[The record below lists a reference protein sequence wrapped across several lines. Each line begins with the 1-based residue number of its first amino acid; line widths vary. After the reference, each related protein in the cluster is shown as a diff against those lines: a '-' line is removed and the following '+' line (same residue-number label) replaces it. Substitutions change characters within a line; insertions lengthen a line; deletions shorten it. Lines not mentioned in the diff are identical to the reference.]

1 MGDTDKKLDPL
12 DCTMSLG
19 DHLEELRARL
29 ILALVGLTL
38 GAIVA
43 LVFGKQIIRF
53 IEKPYFSAM
62 QGRVEQT
69 EPEVADS
76 NEVAFVKLFFTNMV
90 TALDTDP
97 NAPVLDAKHVN
108 FFQQVSERTIRQW
121 GGESEADEAKPAKN
135 LPRYA
140 RLQVLGPAEAFISY
154 MKVSFIAGLIL
165 TCPWVFYQLWMFVAA
180 GLYERERHYVHSAV
194 PFSAVLFVGGA
205 LFFLFVVAPLSLKF
219 FLFFGDALGVA
230 SNWTL
235 QRYISFVTLLMLV
248 FGLAFQT
255 PIAIF
260 ILVRTGLV
268 SLETL
273 RGARKYVFLGVFVIA
288 AVTTPPDMISQ
299 ITLAVPLYGLF
310 ELGMFLA
317 NLVGNKEAQKR
328 FKAGLKLT
336 GILIL
341 VGAIGWIF
349 SGMINEY
356 GHAVGAKLLGGT
368 VTNVQPFV
376 FLGSP
381 DCTYEGD
388 LSASREALITIA
400 GLFACVLAG
409 VLGLLAVPFRK
420 LGALSGMCVAVFFT
434 APLAKSVEWIVFA
447 ILHMVGRSRPHEAIE
462 FIQQSGFQPLIVA
475 VIGVGMAVLAFRVFR
490 WKTHFVAK
498 IKAFF
503 EHASRGA

>member
-29 ILALVGLTL
+29 ILAIAGLTL
-38 GAIVA
+38 GAIIA
-43 LVFGKQIIRF
+43 LVVGTHIIRF
-53 IEKPYFSAM
+53 IKRPYISAM
-62 QGRVEQT
+62 KSHSAKIKATTT
-69 EPEVADS
+69 EP
-76 NEVAFVKLFFTNMV
+76 NEVAFVELFFAKM
-90 TALDTDP
+90 AAAADADP
-97 NAPVLDAKHVN
+97 NAPALEANHIAFFHDVSVDVVRTWKGGIQAAQKDAL
-108 FFQQVSERTIRQW
+108 SPW
-121 GGESEADEAKPAKN
+121 D
-135 LPRYA
+135 
-140 RLQVLGPAEAFISY
+140 RLQVLAPAEAFVAY
-154 MKVSFIAGLIL
+154 MKVSFVSGLIL

-180 GLYERERHYVHSAV
+180 GLYEKERRYVRCAV
-194 PFSAVLFVGGA
+194 PFSAILFVGGA

-235 QRYISFVTLLMLV
+235 ERYISFVTLLMLV

-268 SLETL
+268 SLEVL
-273 RGARKYVFLGVFVIA
+273 RGARKYVFLAVFVIA
-288 AVTTPPDMISQ
+288 AVTTPPDVISQ

-356 GHAVGAKLLGGT
+356 GHAVGAKLLGAT
-368 VTNVQPFV
+368 VTDVQPFV

-381 DCTYEGD
+381 DCSYEGD

-420 LGALSGMCVAVFFT
+420 LGALSGMCVAVFLV
-434 APLAKSVEWIVFA
+434 PLLAKSVEWIVFA
-447 ILHMVGRSRPHEAIE
+447 LLHMVGRPVRHEAIE
-462 FIQQSGFQPLIVA
+462 FIQQSGFHPLVVA
-475 VIGVGMAVLAFRVFR
+475 VIGVGLAVVGFRVFR

-503 EHASRGA
+503 EHASRGD